1 MKRSRTWLLWLAVAV
16 LLGCH
21 GSSSK
26 ITRENFEKLRD
37 GMTRVEVVAI
47 LGKPSG
53 KETVA
58 EIHGKRTVGDVWQD
72 RRTKIVIAFSP
83 DEKLIVKSI
92 EIE

>member
-1 MKRSRTWLLWLAVAV
+1 MKRIRTFLLWLVVAV

-26 ITRENFEKLRD
+26 ITQERFEELRE

-47 LGKPSG
+47 LGKPTG

-58 EIHGKRTVGDVWQD
+58 EMNGKKTVGDVWQNG
-72 RRTKIVIAFSP
+72 RTKIVIAFSP
-83 DEKLIVKSI
+83 DEKLMVKSI
-92 EIE
+92 ETE